1 VKVVEERLKTY
12 VRDVPDWP
20 KEGIIFK
27 DLTTLLRDG
36 RAFHTAVEALA
47 EKYRDAGIEYV
58 AAVEARGFIIGAPVA
73 YILNAGFVPIR
84 KPGKLPW
91 KTVREEYS
99 LEYGTD
105 TLECH
110 IDAFKTEGR
119 VLICDDLLATGG
131 TARATAKLVEQC
143 GATVAALAFLV
154 ELQFLNGREKLT
166 GYDVFSIIRYT

>member
-1 VKVVEERLKTY
+1 MVEDRLKSY

-20 KEGIIFK
+20 KDGIIFK

-36 RAFHTAVEALA
+36 QAFHTAIEAMA
-47 EKYRDAGIEYV
+47 ERFRGAGIEYV

-73 YILNAGFVPIR
+73 YILNTGFVPVR

-91 KTVREEYS
+91 KTYHEEYA

-105 TLECH
+105 SLECH
-110 IDAFKTEGR
+110 VDAFKPGGR

-143 GATVAALAFLV
+143 GATVAAFAFLV
-154 ELQFLNGREKLT
+154 ELQFLNGRDKLT
-166 GYDVFSIIRYT
+166 GYDVFSIIRYS